1 MQTIEIRKNF
11 KIGFDELIQGIERLN
26 AIERKSFLSKI
37 NQIEPPTVQR
47 EAELL
52 LQIKEIIPASVVRRF
67 KQLQNK
73 MHNNTIKEKEQSEM
87 LLLTDFIEEKSA
99 ERVGLLAALAQ
110 IRKITVL
117 ELIKDLKIK
126 DFHA

>member
-26 AIERKSFLSKI
+26 AIERKSFLNKI
-37 NQIEPPTVQR
+37 NQIEPPIVQR